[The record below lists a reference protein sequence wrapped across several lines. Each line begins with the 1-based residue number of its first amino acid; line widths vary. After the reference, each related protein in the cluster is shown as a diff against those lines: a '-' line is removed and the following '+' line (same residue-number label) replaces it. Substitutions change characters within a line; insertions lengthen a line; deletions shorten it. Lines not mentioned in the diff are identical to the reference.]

1 MFIIYL
7 FSSFFSQ
14 ELLVTI
20 PMISINMNFT
30 ICKLQAAFCIL
41 KVGDCEAR
49 NFRLSTN
56 FDTIKKLY
64 FHTM

>member
-1 MFIIYL
+1 
-7 FSSFFSQ
+7 
-14 ELLVTI
+14 
-20 PMISINMNFT
+20 MISINMNFT

-56 FDTIKKLY
+56 FDMIQKLY